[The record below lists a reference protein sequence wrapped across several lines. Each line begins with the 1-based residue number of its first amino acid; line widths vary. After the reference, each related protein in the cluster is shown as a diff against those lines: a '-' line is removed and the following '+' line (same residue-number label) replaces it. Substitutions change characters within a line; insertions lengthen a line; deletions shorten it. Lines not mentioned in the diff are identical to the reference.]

1 MVDEILRQEL
11 VGLVVVGL
19 VAIIRQ
25 EATSLTRQL
34 QEGPTS
40 SEDILQ
46 NVSPGTKVRQEFNDL
61 LARTK
66 RIQ

>member
-1 MVDEILRQEL
+1 MVAEILRQEL

-34 QEGPTS
+34 QEVQTC

>member
-1 MVDEILRQEL
+1 M

-34 QEGPTS
+34 QEEQTS

-46 NVSPGTKVRQEFNDL
+46 LVSPGTKVRQEFNDL